1 MTLQEEKFVNAYFF
15 YNGNQSRAAEEAG
28 YSSPNSVGS
37 RVANQ
42 PEVRAAIDRR
52 LDEMAMP
59 ANEVLARLAEHG
71 RASLGEFLTASGRG
85 VRLDVAKAAKS
96 GKLHLLKSY
105 AKGKDGVKIEMVDAQ
120 AALVQ
125 LGRHHKL
132 FTDKTEITGAG
143 GAPLFGELTDEALD
157 RLIAE
162 AEAKKEAIP
171 KEAVVSPRVEDD
183 QPSVGQ

>member
-1 MTLQEEKFVNAYFF
+1 MLTFF
-15 YNGNQSRAAEEAG
+15 IMATNHAPQKRQGTQVLIRSEAALPISRKSGPRSTAG
-28 YSSPNSVGS
+28 WTRWRCPRTKSS
-37 RVANQ
+37 
-42 PEVRAAIDRR
+42 
-52 LDEMAMP
+52 
-59 ANEVLARLAEHG
+59 ARLAEHG